1 MTETLNVPA
10 SASTDPQPDPSGAD
24 AKPAKGRS
32 LWTDAWQDLR
42 RSPMFVISAVL
53 IVLLLTM
60 VAFPGW
66 FTSASPTVG
75 DLTHHYQ
82 GEPRYTHFFGE
93 DWFGYDTQGRSVWA
107 RMVHGARASVLVGVL
122 VTLSVTLVGGIVGLV
137 AGYFG
142 GWLDSVLSRITDIFQ
157 GIPFLLGAMV
167 VLTTFT
173 KSNLWVVIAALLF
186 LGWTQIARVARG
198 SVITVKQ
205 SDYVHAAKSL
215 GASTVR
221 IMFRHIVPNALAPV
235 VVVATTGP
243 RRLHRGRSDTLLPG
257 HRPGRTRGLL
267 GCGRLQR
274 QGRAAYRA
282 AHSDFPRRHGVP
294 HRAGV
299 HHARRCGPQR
309 PRSEEPLREAGEDMT
324 LLEVRDLHVDFQT
337 RDGVVKAVNGVKLQ
351 RRGR

>member
-235 VVVATTGP
+235 VVVATTALG
-243 RRLHRGRSDTLLPG
+243 GYIAAEATLSYLGIGLAAPAVSWG
-257 HRPGRTRGLL
+257 VDVSNGKDALRTAPHILISPAVMVSLTVLAFIML
-267 GCGRLQR
+267 GD
-274 QGRAAYRA
+274 A
-282 AHSDFPRRHGVP
+282 
-294 HRAGV
+294 
-299 HHARRCGPQR
+299 
-309 PRSEEPLREAGEDMT
+309 
-324 LLEVRDLHVDFQT
+324 VRNALDPKS
-337 RDGVVKAVNGVKLQ
+337 R
-351 RRGR
+351 